1 MLHVIVLIV
10 IEEDPVVCGLADVR
24 PLSGTNSRIAI
35 GKRDGSGFTLL
46 AYILSKG
53 KVPAE

>member
-10 IEEDPVVCGLADVR
+10 IKEDPVVCGLADVR